1 MVVANNKI
9 DETKKSGKST
19 TILMAMVM
27 QRTRR
32 GTSPN
37 EAYPG
42 LHLKPLDAAIG
53 QVPAPYRPGGH
64 HGRRFRKNTQNTNKT
79 QLLASNYGTFRASC
93 L

>member
-1 MVVANNKI
+1 MNILVTHILFILTITWSLAYMVVANNKI

-53 QVPAPYRPGGH
+53 QVPAPYRPGGR
-64 HGRRFRKNTQNTNKT
+64 HGQ
-79 QLLASNYGTFRASC
+79 
-93 L
+93 